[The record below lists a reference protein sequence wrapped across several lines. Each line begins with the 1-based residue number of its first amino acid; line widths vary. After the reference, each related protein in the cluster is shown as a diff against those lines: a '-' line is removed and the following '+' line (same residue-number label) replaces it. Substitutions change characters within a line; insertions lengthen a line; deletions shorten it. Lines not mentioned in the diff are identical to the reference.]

1 MVGGMKRFARALK
14 AVVWGRQPTLAS
26 GSLRLAGAVAA
37 VALAGALGGQGA
49 AQPAPPG
56 QVFWPDQG
64 WTPEVRAR
72 YHHQSQ
78 GTATLPI
85 PASWFL
91 AVERPNRSRHPA
103 GLFSDPA
110 YLDTFGFIA
119 IPGSPDG
126 LPIGFAR
133 TTGINPVTGDAND
146 PRTGQPNDW
155 IGFTC
160 AACHTA
166 RIDFN
171 ATSIIVDG
179 GPALIDLG
187 EFGSKLGLA
196 LGETLFFQDEFD
208 RFANRVL
215 PANVHG
221 LERLRLKA
229 RLRIK
234 LVEVVAQ
241 GLGMILQN
249 LGTGGTTEGSGRLD
263 ALNRIGNTVFS
274 AGMGLPQNNVPVTA
288 PVAFPHIWDTSW
300 YLWVQYNGSIEQPM
314 VRNAGEAMGVAAI
327 VNYNGSPASPRFTS
341 TIPVHSLHDDI
352 EHLIAGERAPQ
363 PARRF
368 SGLRSPAW
376 PEQIL
381 GPIDPALASR
391 GAALYGEVCQ
401 GCHLPAPNTDPFWT
415 DSHWV
420 ELVPGGD
427 RYLNLNQV
435 PISRVGTDP
444 AQARDMANRNVWVR
458 ASVGLPG
465 HDATNG
471 NLRRYSFGPALGELV
486 AKVTNRWYDANNVSQ
501 AERDRLNGNRPNG
514 IRHPLEYKARP
525 LNGIWATAPYL
536 HNGSVPTLMALLSPQ
551 RPATFRLGSRAFDP
565 VNVGFADGG
574 NFTLDTTRPGNSNA
588 GHFFNGPPGIPTP
601 QRPPGVV
608 GRSLSVEERMALI
621 EYLKTL

>member
-1 MVGGMKRFARALK
+1 MVGAVQESGRLLK
-14 AVVWGRQPTLAS
+14 TLLIGRRPSLAS
-26 GSLRLAGAVAA
+26 AALRLSGAVAA
-37 VALAGALGGQGA
+37 IALAGALSGPGE
-49 AQPAPPG
+49 AQPA
-56 QVFWPDQG
+56 QQIFWPDQG
-64 WTPEVRAR
+64 WTPEIRQA
-72 YHHQSQ
+72 YHHQTQ

-91 AVERPNRSRHPA
+91 AVEQPNRSRRPA

-119 IPGSPDG
+119 SPANPDR

-133 TTGINPVTGDAND
+133 TTGVNPVTGQAND

-160 AACHTA
+160 AACHTG

-171 ATSIIVDG
+171 GTSILVDG

-196 LGETLFFQDEFD
+196 LGETLLFQDEFD

-221 LERLRLKA
+221 VERLRLKA
-229 RLRIK
+229 RLRLK
-234 LVEVVAQ
+234 LVEAVGQ

-249 LGTGGTTEGSGRLD
+249 LGTGGTTEGHGRLD

-300 YLWVQYNGSIEQPM
+300 FAWVQYNGSIEQPM
-314 VRNAGEAMGVAAI
+314 VRNAGEAMGVSAI
-327 VNYNGSPASPRFTS
+327 VNYNGTPASPRFTS
-341 TIPVHSLHDDI
+341 TIPVRSLHDNI
-352 EHLIAGERAPQ
+352 EQLLSGAPPQ

-381 GPIDPALASR
+381 GQINPALASR
-391 GAALYGEVCQ
+391 GAALYGELCQ
-401 GCHLPAPNTDPFWT
+401 GCHLPAPNTDAFWT
-415 DSHWV
+415 DSHWI

-427 RYLNLNQV
+427 RYLSLNQV

-458 ASVGLPG
+458 ANVGLHG
-465 HDATNG
+465 HDASNG

-486 AKVTNRWYDANNVSQ
+486 ALVTGRWYDANNVPQ

-536 HNGSVPTLMALLSPQ
+536 HNGSVPTLMALLSPLRD

-565 VNVGFADGG
+565 VNVGYADGG
-574 NFTLDTTRPGNSNA
+574 AFSLNTARPGNSNA
-588 GHFFNGPPGIPTP
+588 GHVFDGPASLTPRPT
-601 QRPPGVV
+601 GNI
-608 GRSLSVEERMALI
+608 GRGLSPDERRALI